1 MDLVGEQ
8 IGPYRLLSLIG
19 QGGTAEVY
27 KALQTTLDRHVA
39 VKVLSLEVS
48 RDPEWVQ
55 RFRQEA
61 RLLGRL
67 DHPNVLPIFDAGEY
81 RDRPFL
87 VMKYVAEG
95 VTLRTH
101 LRGEPWPV
109 ERVVHVVEQ
118 VAEALS
124 AAHDAGVVHRD
135 VKPSNIL
142 VTPDS
147 RCMVFDFGIAKPMRR
162 VKTLTGEDF
171 VVGTPEFMS
180 PEQCRG
186 EKVDH
191 RSDIYALG
199 IMTYQMLTGR
209 VPFTADTPI
218 GVLMKHLTEPL
229 PLPPENVALSPEL
242 NQVLQ
247 RVLARSAGDR
257 FSTVKEYKRAL
268 QKAAGVTPTIT
279 VVAKTV
285 KQSFWKKYSHQF
297 HGLTSEVQSLPR
309 RFAAMSR
316 RLAGLSRRGLAL
328 AGTATLALLLVV
340 VLVGSRTFSSE
351 PAMKPS
357 SLDGIVL
364 RAPSHRELPPM
375 PVSSE
380 AGVHRSKLKGYL
392 RIESDHPAAVFVNGQ
407 LIGTAPG
414 EFRVATGEHL
424 VELDAGD
431 EGSMA
436 KDVKVF
442 EGQTTYVSWT
452 PQ

>member
-1 MDLVGEQ
+1 VDLVGEQ
-8 IGPYRLLSLIG
+8 IGPYRLLSLLG

-39 VKVLSLEVS
+39 VKVLLREVS

-61 RLLGRL
+61 RLLGQL
-67 DHPNVLPIFDAGEY
+67 DHPNVLPIYDAGEY

-95 VTLRTH
+95 VTLRSH
-101 LRGEPWPV
+101 LRGEPWPI
-109 ERVVHVVEQ
+109 ERVVHVIEQ
-118 VAEALS
+118 VAEALN
-124 AAHDAGVVHRD
+124 AAHEAGVVHRD

-147 RCMVFDFGIAKPMRR
+147 RCLVFDFGIAKPIRR

-191 RSDIYALG
+191 RSDVYALG

-209 VPFTADTPI
+209 VPFTAETPI

-257 FSTVKEYKRAL
+257 FPSVLDYEQAL

-285 KQSFWKKYSHQF
+285 KQSFWKKYSHQLQ
-297 HGLTSEVQSLPR
+297 GLSSEIQQLPG
-309 RFAAMSR
+309 RFETISR

-328 AGTATLALLLVV
+328 AGTAILAVLLGT
-340 VLVGSRTFSSE
+340 VLVGSRTFSSQ
-351 PAMKPS
+351 PVVKPS
-357 SLDGIVL
+357 TLEGLVL
-364 RAPSHRELPPM
+364 REPSHRELPPM
-375 PVSSE
+375 PVSTE
-380 AGVHRSKLKGYL
+380 AGARRSEKRGFL
-392 RIESDHPAAVFVNGQ
+392 RVKSDHPAAVFVDGQ

-414 EFRVATGEHL
+414 EFRVEPGEHL
-424 VELDAGD
+424 VKLDAGD
-431 EGSMA
+431 DGSMT

-442 EGQTTYVSWT
+442 EGQTTYVSWN